1 MDFLTRDIT
10 CTIHE
15 SLVSQRTPHARI
27 DNSRRLFGLK
37 TSKTHLKIL
46 KLLL

>member
-27 DNSRRLFGLK
+27 DNSRRLFGL